1 MNHDD
6 GRDAHLLA
14 ALRHAPDRDVAPP
27 AQLSAAILGQAR
39 QAARAKPGAAPSR
52 WRALWAGLWQ
62 PAPMAAFGTLA
73 MATLIGVMWQGQEV
87 PEAAPS
93 LRPDVVAAAPAPAPA
108 APTVVRAE
116 PESPIVPS
124 LSRETSRQAQGER
137 TLKASAPTT
146 PAQRKAEAAAQTAT
160 VESSSTGSGRTGM
173 SAPPVQQAKDASA
186 LAEAAAAGK
195 ITEPMAPAPP
205 SSPSPPAA
213 PMPPALAAPMAA
225 AAAPATREGESRRD
239 ALAKSM
245 ADAAPAAAA
254 AAPRAR
260 SEMPFASLGAAL
272 APGAAPLAA
281 AGAEIDAAMRT
292 DPIRVR
298 WRTAAERQ
306 LAHDA
311 AQREWWAALNRATQ
325 GRWQRAA
332 GAAPT
337 PALTLL
343 IDGAARGSIGFEP
356 QAVVWRDASGSLWR
370 AAVAPETWGE
380 LQAATAR
387 W

>member
-1 MNHDD
+1 
-6 GRDAHLLA
+6 
-14 ALRHAPDRDVAPP
+14 
-27 AQLSAAILGQAR
+27 
-39 QAARAKPGAAPSR
+39 
-52 WRALWAGLWQ
+52 
-62 PAPMAAFGTLA
+62 
-73 MATLIGVMWQGQEV
+73 
-87 PEAAPS
+87 
-93 LRPDVVAAAPAPAPA
+93 
-108 APTVVRAE
+108 
-116 PESPIVPS
+116 
-124 LSRETSRQAQGER
+124 
-137 TLKASAPTT
+137 
-146 PAQRKAEAAAQTAT
+146 
-160 VESSSTGSGRTGM
+160 M

-195 ITEPMAPAPP
+195 ITEPMAPVPP
-205 SSPSPPAA
+205 SSPSLSAA

-380 LQAATAR
+380 LRAATAR

>member
-6 GRDAHLLA
+6 SRDAHLLA

-73 MATLIGVMWQGQEV
+73 MATLIGVMWQGQKV

-93 LRPDVVAAAPAPAPA
+93 LRPDVVAAAPAPA

-160 VESSSTGSGRTGM
+160 VGTRPVTSRKSPTFGRDIRSSGQPRPTRNTK
-173 SAPPVQQAKDASA
+173 P
-186 LAEAAAAGK
+186 E
-195 ITEPMAPAPP
+195 TRNEYH
-205 SSPSPPAA
+205 
-213 PMPPALAAPMAA
+213 PALAALERLRHRP
-225 AAAPATREGESRRD
+225 APRRHGQGQREG
-239 ALAKSM
+239 
-245 ADAAPAAAA
+245 PV
-254 AAPRAR
+254 
-260 SEMPFASLGAAL
+260 
-272 APGAAPLAA
+272 APG
-281 AGAEIDAAMRT
+281 R
-292 DPIRVR
+292 R
-298 WRTAAERQ
+298 
-306 LAHDA
+306 
-311 AQREWWAALNRATQ
+311 
-325 GRWQRAA
+325 
-332 GAAPT
+332 
-337 PALTLL
+337 
-343 IDGAARGSIGFEP
+343 
-356 QAVVWRDASGSLWR
+356 SL
-370 AAVAPETWGE
+370 
-380 LQAATAR
+380 
-387 W
+387 